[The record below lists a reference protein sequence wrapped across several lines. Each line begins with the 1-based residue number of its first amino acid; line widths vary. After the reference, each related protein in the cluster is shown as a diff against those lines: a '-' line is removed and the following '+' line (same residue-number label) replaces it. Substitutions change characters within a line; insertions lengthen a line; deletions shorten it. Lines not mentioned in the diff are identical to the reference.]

1 VHYNGLS
8 RSLTAKR
15 WWYR

>member
-15 WWYR
+15 WWHR